1 MPFFRFRLFASYQTI
16 FQEPKSNNSLV
27 GGRQPTIYRLKSDEM
42 PSRLAEYFN
51 PVRAVDLTGRPGA
64 AWETSNY
71 LIELGGSKLYESSNT
86 IGWEKGQQ
94 GVDLYVG
101 FQSLAM

>member
-1 MPFFRFRLFASYQTI
+1 
-16 FQEPKSNNSLV
+16 
-27 GGRQPTIYRLKSDEM
+27 M

-64 AWETSNY
+64 AWETSNC
-71 LIELGGSKLYESSNT
+71 LIELGGSKSYESSNA